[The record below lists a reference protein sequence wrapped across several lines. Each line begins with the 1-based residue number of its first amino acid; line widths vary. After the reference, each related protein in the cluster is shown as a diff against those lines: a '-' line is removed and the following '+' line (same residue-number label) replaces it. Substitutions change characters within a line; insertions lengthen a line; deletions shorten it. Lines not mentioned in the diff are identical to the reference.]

1 MNPADGNTIRPSISV
16 EDREDATSA
25 MQESR
30 RQSHEIE
37 MLRARLSEYDTM
49 RFAMVNGGKNSLR
62 KNKTDIMS
70 PLDKMNLKEVNHCI
84 KEVLFPHLKINP
96 KGWHKYNDNRRTLCQ
111 RIMAVVTLPAG
122 VEKVDYWNKLVV
134 LLSNEKFCAIRSNF
148 KKGCLTE
155 YEGMYI
161 VIMVINIICA
171 HIICLFYDIHQSTIA
186 DRTKGQTIE
195 VDDDSGKIFLTL
207 RSMEA
212 DALLGLTYDDVEPLL
227 RFIDKYVSVNHG
239 QRAIAKYVKMQP
251 NKTLLD
257 KLTDADIA
265 YTILVYESSQAVW
278 ENDLL
283 KKECHDEEQ
292 LQEWQSVSPKYHV
305 KKGTRMPRFGEG
317 WTDEGRAYFVE
328 LKVEIGRLR
337 SVESFWHSLGE
348 HWKTYAKKYNR
359 VYYERGNVIQAVVE
373 GGGSDDL
380 GDDDDCAIDL
390 PGDAPLFDVADPQ
403 LFEA

>member
-1 MNPADGNTIRPSISV
+1 
-16 EDREDATSA
+16 
-25 MQESR
+25 
-30 RQSHEIE
+30 
-37 MLRARLSEYDTM
+37 
-49 RFAMVNGGKNSLR
+49 
-62 KNKTDIMS
+62 
-70 PLDKMNLKEVNHCI
+70 
-84 KEVLFPHLKINP
+84 
-96 KGWHKYNDNRRTLCQ
+96 
-111 RIMAVVTLPAG
+111 
-122 VEKVDYWNKLVV
+122 
-134 LLSNEKFCAIRSNF
+134 
-148 KKGCLTE
+148 
-155 YEGMYI
+155 
-161 VIMVINIICA
+161 
-171 HIICLFYDIHQSTIA
+171 
-186 DRTKGQTIE
+186 
-195 VDDDSGKIFLTL
+195 
-207 RSMEA
+207 
-212 DALLGLTYDDVEPLL
+212 
-227 RFIDKYVSVNHG
+227 
-239 QRAIAKYVKMQP
+239 MQP

-317 WTDEGRAYFVE
+317 WTDEGRAYLDE

-337 SVESFWHSLGE
+337 SIENGSFWHSLGE

-390 PGDAPLFDVADPQ
+390 PGDAPLFTVADPQ
-403 LFEA
+403 VFQA